1 MVDGLS
7 LVCENGHRFDV
18 ARQGYVNLLGP
29 KDKRSKEI
37 TLPGK
42 GHSVLT
48 LDFVDEAGHPT
59 RAALDNVIAYFGKQ
73 LTAAD

>member
-1 MVDGLS
+1 MLRFEADPLCTKEKSECIHRAFNNDGIQR
-7 LVCENGHRFDV
+7 VE
-18 ARQGYVNLLGP
+18 
-29 KDKRSKEI
+29 EI

-59 RAALDNVIAYFGKQ
+59 RRALDNVIQYFDRK
-73 LTAAD
+73 LKISA